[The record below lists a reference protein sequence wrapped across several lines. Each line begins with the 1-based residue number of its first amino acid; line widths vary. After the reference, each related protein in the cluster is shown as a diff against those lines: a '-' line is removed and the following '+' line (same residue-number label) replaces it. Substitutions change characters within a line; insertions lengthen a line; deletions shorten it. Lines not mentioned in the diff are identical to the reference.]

1 MIKYY
6 CKGFR
11 KNNAQ
16 SVEGWIF
23 DGRKE
28 RRRQYMKR
36 SLYISSITI
45 VIVLLLIPVM
55 VQAQSQQTTT
65 KAPPPIEQPLVRE
78 GNFAVKLVFAFALGV
93 TEDEVEAENL
103 LSSAGITPLNGWIAD
118 YPVTPDIM
126 GEIWGSIIDAVDSRK
141 LSMDKDEALR
151 RFQDAKVDVGL
162 TIRAYTSG
170 EPHEINASSAYPETS
185 VINNYYYNQGP
196 PIVTYYAPPPD
207 YYYLYAWVPSPFW
220 WYDFWFPGFFIL
232 NDFHRTVHFH
242 QRYEFISNH
251 FNDSRHHRVHRIDP
265 IDRFHGRTFGGI
277 GAPRSNKFIPT
288 GVNKGSESIFNRNR
302 TAPPPSRSKT
312 IGPPSGGK
320 KIIQPSGSRA
330 VSPPSGGKNLS
341 QPSGGRA
348 ISPPSGGK
356 NLSQPSGSR
365 AISPPSGGRAS
376 GPQPDGRTGP
386 PDGSGRR

>member
-1 MIKYY
+1 
-6 CKGFR
+6 
-11 KNNAQ
+11 
-16 SVEGWIF
+16 
-23 DGRKE
+23 
-28 RRRQYMKR
+28 MKR
-36 SLYISSITI
+36 QLYISITTI
-45 VIVLLLIPVM
+45 FIVLLLMPVL

-103 LSSAGITPLNGWIAD
+103 LSSVGITPRNGWIAD

-126 GEIWGSIIDAVDSRK
+126 DEIWGSVSDAVDSQK

-162 TIRAYTSG
+162 TIRTYTSG

-242 QRYEFISNH
+242 QRYEFVSNH
-251 FNDSRHHRVHRIDP
+251 FNDFRHHRVHRIDP

-288 GVNKGSESIFNRNR
+288 GVKKGAESIFNRNR
-302 TAPPPSRSKT
+302 TSPPPSGSRT
-312 IGPPSGGK
+312 IGRPSGGK
-320 KIIQPSGSRA
+320 NFTQPSGGRAIGRPSGGKNFTQPSGSRA
-330 VSPPSGGKNLS
+330 ISPPSGGKNFS

-356 NLSQPSGSR
+356 NFSQPSGGR
-365 AISPPSGGRAS
+365 AISPPSGGRS
-376 GPQPDGRTGP
+376 SNPHPDGRTGP

>member
-1 MIKYY
+1 
-6 CKGFR
+6 
-11 KNNAQ
+11 
-16 SVEGWIF
+16 
-23 DGRKE
+23 
-28 RRRQYMKR
+28 MKKP
-36 SLYISSITI
+36 LNISIITI
-45 VIVLLLIPVM
+45 VIGLLLMPVM

-126 GEIWGSIIDAVDSRK
+126 GEIWGSVSDAVDSQK
-141 LSMDKDEALR
+141 LSMNKDEALR
-151 RFQDAKVDVGL
+151 RFEDAKVDVGL
-162 TIRAYTSG
+162 TVRPYTSG
-170 EPHEINASSAYPETS
+170 EPHDINASSAYPETS
-185 VINNYYYNQGP
+185 VINNYYNNQGP

-277 GAPRSNKFIPT
+277 GAPRSNKLIPT

-302 TAPPPSRSKT
+302 TSPPPSGSRT
-312 IGPPSGGK
+312 ISPPSGGK
-320 KIIQPSGSRA
+320 RVIQPSGTRT
-330 VSPPSGGKNLS
+330 VSPPSGGKRVI
-341 QPSGGRA
+341 QPSGTRTV
-348 ISPPSGGK
+348 
-356 NLSQPSGSR
+356 
-365 AISPPSGGRAS
+365 SPPSGGRSS
-376 GPQPDGRTGP
+376 GPQPADRTGP
-386 PDGSGRR
+386 PYGSGRR